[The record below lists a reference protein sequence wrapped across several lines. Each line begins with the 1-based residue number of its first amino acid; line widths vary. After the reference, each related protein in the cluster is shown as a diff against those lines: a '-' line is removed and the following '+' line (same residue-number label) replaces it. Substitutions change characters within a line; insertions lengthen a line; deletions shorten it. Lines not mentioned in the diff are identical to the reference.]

1 VRIEL
6 REGLPYVAV
15 SLVFRGQRLELQSV
29 LLDTGS
35 AGTVFSAEKVEVIGL
50 QYEPNDAIH
59 RIRGVAGAEFVYG
72 KRVDRLAAGELEVAD
87 IEIEVGAMDYGFEID
102 GIIGMDFLV
111 QVGAIIDLAQ
121 LEVRGRTA

>member
-1 VRIEL
+1 MKIRVHES
-6 REGLPYVAV
+6 LPYITV
-15 SLVFRGQRLELQSV
+15 SLVFRGQHLEFQNI

-35 AGTVFSAEKVEVIGL
+35 AGSVFSADKVEVIGL
-50 QYEPNDAIH
+50 QYEPDDAIY

-72 KRVDRLAAGELEVAD
+72 KRVDRLSVGELAVAD

-102 GIIGMDFLV
+102 GILGMDFLT

-121 LEVRGRTA
+121 LEVRGRSD